1 MIQTYA
7 FLFSS
12 DIKRIVNT
20 QMSSGKYI
28 EKVEVMEFI
37 EEMQLEI
44 NNLKSK

>member
-1 MIQTYA
+1 MLQTYA

-12 DIKRIVNT
+12 DIKRIVKT
-20 QMSSGKYI
+20 PMSSGKYI
-28 EKVEVMEFI
+28 EKDEVMEII